1 MLELDPVFEEH
12 RTDLSQLA
20 YRMLGSLSDSDDVLQ
35 EAYLRWSR
43 QDRAA
48 VRSPRAYL
56 TSVVTRLCID
66 QRRAIEARKE
76 TYVGPWLP
84 EPVVEDGEPSA
95 SQRAE
100 VAESVSLAFLV
111 ALETLTP
118 QERAAYLLRQTF
130 DFEYDEI
137 AAILE
142 RSSDNCRQ
150 LVSRAQA
157 HLRARRPRF
166 EAKPDEAERITTAF
180 LDACATGDLDRLVSL
195 LAADAVLYS
204 DGGGKVLA
212 ALAPIRGADHVG
224 RFFLGV
230 LKKSPPGLQFRRV
243 RVNGRPG
250 VMATLGAQVVNVL
263 TFDVIDGHIA
273 TCFIIRNPDKLPR
286 SGLGMQDAAE
296 VN

>member
-12 RTDLSQLA
+12 RSDLSQLA

-35 EAYLRWSR
+35 EAYLRWSQ

-118 QERAAYLLRQTF
+118 LERAAYLLRQTF

-142 RSSDNCRQ
+142 KSSDNCRQ

-166 EAKPDEAERITTAF
+166 EAKADEADRITTAF
-180 LDACATGDLDRLVSL
+180 LEACATGELDRLVRL

-212 ALAPIRGADHVG
+212 ALAPIRGADRVG

-250 VMATLGAQVVNVL
+250 VIATLGDHVVNVL
-263 TFDVIDGHIA
+263 TFDVIDGRIA
-273 TCFIIRNPDKLPR
+273 TCFVIRNPDKLPR
-286 SGLGMQDAAE
+286 SGPGAQDLAAL
-296 VN
+296 N